1 MTLPKFLRLF
11 KNFSVAAA
19 IIMIW
24 RGIWY
29 LLDIIDAAFL
39 GGTHFWT
46 AIAGIAI
53 GLVILYIPDHNLD
66 ELGKL

>member
-1 MTLPKFLRLF
+1 MTSARFLKLF

-29 LLDIIDAAFL
+29 FLDVVDVLVF
-39 GGTHFWT
+39 GGSHIGT
-46 AIAGIAI
+46 ALAGII
-53 GLVILYIPDHNLD
+53 VGIIILYIPDHNLD

>member
-1 MTLPKFLRLF
+1 MTRIRFLKLL

-19 IIMIW
+19 IIIIW

-29 LLDIIDAAFL
+29 ILDVIDLSLF
-39 GGTHFWT
+39 GGSHFWT
-46 AIAGIAI
+46 SLVGIII
-53 GLVILYIPDHNLD
+53 GVIILYIPDHNLD